1 MTCPLFSSLCNPRER
16 REGED
21 VNRQGVARFIWT
33 TILSR
38 VGELGVF
45 LLNKKESHPLET
57 LGVPR
62 GQPRTTFYAS
72 NEIFIFN
79 FYFYTIST
87 TTIFIRSSHKFLCD
101 SENVKTFFFS
111 AICIWTVHKL
121 HLDHFY
127 DLIIFKFWQIIVFIY
142 YSMIF

>member
-1 MTCPLFSSLCNPRER
+1 MLYNPRER

-33 TILSR
+33 AILSR

-45 LLNKKESHPLET
+45 LLNKKESHPLEI

-72 NEIFIFN
+72 NEISIFN

-87 TTIFIRSSHKFLCD
+87 TTIFIGSRVFMRFRKC
-101 SENVKTFFFS
+101 ENFCFS

-127 DLIIFKFWQIIVFIY
+127 DLIIFKFW
-142 YSMIF
+142 